1 MINLITTFYL
11 SKYKSELDS
20 SRTKELENTLLKN
33 IDSVYIEKIHLF
45 VDDYDALEKLNCITN
60 NSNKI
65 KIIEIG
71 KKPKY
76 VDFFKYINENIK
88 DKICMISNADIYLH
102 ECDMNLLDLL
112 NSNKQVYGLTRY
124 EHNLTHPLI
133 DNYGGSHDSYIF
145 NSKYL
150 NNIDLEN
157 EDINFYQNFPGI
169 ESHILRF
176 FHTMNFKLLNPCY
189 QIKIVHLH
197 ETNLRN
203 HGPWI
208 GLHNC
213 GDFDFHMKT
222 CWWVPPI
229 MLC

>member
-1 MINLITTFYL
+1 MINIISTFYL
-11 SKYKSELDS
+11 SKYNSELDS

-60 NSNKI
+60 YSNKI
-65 KIIEIG
+65 SIIEIG

-76 VDFFKYINENIK
+76 KDFFKYINENLK
-88 DKICMISNADIYLH
+88 DKLCMITNADIYLH
-102 ECDMNLLDLL
+102 ECDINLLDLL

-124 EHNLTHPLI
+124 EHDLSHPLI

-176 FHTMNFKLLNPCY
+176 FNTMNFKLLNPCY
-189 QIKIVHLH
+189 QIKIIHLH
-197 ETNLRN
+197 QSQLRTYN
-203 HGPWI
+203 EHKIAHGKYFI
-208 GLHNC
+208 RQEL
-213 GDFDFHMKT
+213 F
-222 CWWVPPI
+222 
-229 MLC
+229 